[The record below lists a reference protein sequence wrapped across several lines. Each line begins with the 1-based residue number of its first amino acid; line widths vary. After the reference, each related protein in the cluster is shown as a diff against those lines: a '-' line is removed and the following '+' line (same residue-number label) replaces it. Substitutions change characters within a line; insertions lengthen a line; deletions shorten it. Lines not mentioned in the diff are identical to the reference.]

1 MIQIIK
7 SKLRY
12 KIMFLLVLLMGI
24 SSCVTIFITTENI
37 KKNNIIQ
44 TKKSL
49 EMLNE
54 SIFQTLKNAMNT
66 GVTQQ
71 IVDAEEA
78 AREIEGVRSLVV
90 AKSQA
95 LIEMYSPQSTFTKDT
110 DILNTFKL
118 KKTAIFEYTED
129 NHIIR
134 MIKPMIAS
142 NECIMCHA
150 NQKVGDV
157 IGVIDLSFSLEDADA
172 QLLETLFDVILAS
185 VILGGITL
193 LVMFYILKKST
204 QPIEVLESGIKSL
217 TQNNTNSKIRVNSS
231 DEVGKVAYYFNEY
244 IQKIENNKLQDSF
257 LIAEAQEVIEK
268 VKHGIYDSSIQSTTE
283 NESLEK
289 FKISVNE
296 MISSTHTHF
305 CNINKVLEKYST
317 YNYIDTLVLENIES
331 QCIITQ
337 LVDNINILRDSITS
351 MLIENKTNG
360 LTLESSS
367 NTLLSNVGTLNQN
380 SNNAAAALEETV
392 AAIEQITSNIS
403 NNTQHIIEMS
413 ELASEVTQSAS
424 GGEVLAHQTT
434 NAMNEIDDEVNAI
447 NEAIIL
453 IDEIAFQ
460 TNILSLNA
468 AVEAATAGDAGKGF
482 AVVAQEIRNLATR
495 STSVANEIKKLVE
508 NAIYRSNNGKNI
520 ANQMIDGYTSL
531 NQNISKTINLIENVE
546 TASKEQLLGIQQIND
561 AVNSLDQQTQQ
572 NAVIASQT
580 HDVAMQTDAIAKLVV
595 NDADEK
601 QFVGK
606 DLSKEKKSTDTL
618 K

>member
-78 AREIEGVRSLVV
+78 SREIAGVRSLVV

-95 LIEMYSPQSTFTKDT
+95 LIEMYSPESTFTKDI

-118 KKTAIFEYTED
+118 KKTATLEYTD
-129 NHIIR
+129 DLHIIR
-134 MIKPMIAS
+134 MIKPMIAT
-142 NECIMCHA
+142 NECILCHA

-185 VILGGITL
+185 IILGGITL
-193 LVMFYILKKST
+193 LIMFYILKKST
-204 QPIEVLESGIKSL
+204 QPIEVLEKGIKSL

-268 VKHGIYDSSIQSTTE
+268 VKHGVYDSSIQSTTE

-289 FKISVNE
+289 FKISVNA

-305 CNINKVLEKYST
+305 CNINRVLEKYST

-351 MLIENKTNG
+351 MLVENKTNG

-367 NTLLSNVGTLNQN
+367 NTLLNNVGTLNQN

-424 GGEVLAHQTT
+424 GGEMLAHQTT

-468 AVEAATAGDAGKGF
+468 AVEAATAGDSGKGF
-482 AVVAQEIRNLATR
+482 AVVAQEVRNLATR

-508 NAIYRSNNGKNI
+508 NAIYKSNNGKNI

-580 HDVAMQTDAIAKLVV
+580 HDVAIQTDTIAKLVV
-595 NDADEK
+595 SDADEK

-606 DLSKEKKSTDTL
+606 DLSKRKESTD